1 MNIKTRLSLQFTL
14 ITTGIL
20 LFFSLLVYYFSYTS
34 QLAKF
39 RQNLLDSAKNMTT
52 LLINVVEVDS
62 LLLQK
67 IQQSTISWE
76 KEELTITDS
85 AFNLIYENNVQ
96 YLADNKTLMN
106 NASGDLNYFSIAGK
120 DGVYYKHIY
129 DKCPYHVFAM
139 AIDKSRVENLTSLR
153 KILFWSVIFIIWLS
167 VLLSYLF
174 SKKAIKPIS
183 QIIKNVQEINSLKL
197 DKRLDEGNRKD
208 ELAQLAITFN
218 EMLSNLEIAFKNQED
233 FVSNAS
239 HELRTPLTVMIGETD
254 YFLSHERSKEEC
266 TKHISGLVT
275 DLKKLNLL
283 INNLLELAQINK
295 NTEIIFSDVRI
306 DEIVFSVI
314 HEIRDKYHG
323 RKIVPRIVYPE
334 SGSELVIKGNSGML
348 EIALKN
354 LLDNACKFSNDD
366 IIIEFV
372 ITDNHINII
381 IEDKGIGI
389 PANELKSIFK
399 PFSRASN
406 VKYIGGFG
414 IGLALVSKILELH
427 DAVIDIESNL
437 NKGTR
442 FDILFRRK
450 AG

>member
-1 MNIKTRLSLQFTL
+1 
-14 ITTGIL
+14 
-20 LFFSLLVYYFSYTS
+20 
-34 QLAKF
+34 
-39 RQNLLDSAKNMTT
+39 
-52 LLINVVEVDS
+52 
-62 LLLQK
+62 
-67 IQQSTISWE
+67 
-76 KEELTITDS
+76 
-85 AFNLIYENNVQ
+85 
-96 YLADNKTLMN
+96 
-106 NASGDLNYFSIAGK
+106 
-120 DGVYYKHIY
+120 
-129 DKCPYHVFAM
+129 M

-295 NTEIIFSDVRI
+295 NTEITFSDVRI

-389 PANELKSIFK
+389 PANELKSIYK

-450 AG
+450 AE